1 MTHSATSAYG
11 QQLHGWD
18 NYDFGCGSVMQ
29 PRSSK
34 SMPRCILKSSHSFIQ
49 PSSSGH
55 EQREGSGTA
64 ERRKDHSRSGADS
77 SSGCFK
83 LSSYFCIGSKGGC
96 ECDSCYREEKMRRSL
111 GGTSKTS
118 KSHATPTVQL
128 QRPKSCH
135 FTSCYQAAKDE
146 YQSVQPPPNQNC
158 RMDLMSKSYG
168 GYGFGYHYNVAST
181 SNSPH
186 HRPSQQNTPRKQCG
200 PDYTTR
206 TPDRRLLPKSAE
218 DLLVAQL
225 REQCQVRANALP
237 SAPSI
242 ASTGSAGSSETI
254 SFYTRPPQ
262 PKPVN
267 PTQSILRNQQRSH
280 QERQGSTKVTRTVD
294 DDGGF
299 EQIRPFRTLPLAK
312 KPMWSIFLVVV
323 FVSSVVTW
331 FSTSTGK
338 GFLLLIWLLVF
349 YVLCTFTVTW
359 RCLGLSFFSIT
370 DWFK

>member
-77 SSGCFK
+77 
-83 LSSYFCIGSKGGC
+83 
-96 ECDSCYREEKMRRSL
+96 
-111 GGTSKTS
+111 

-135 FTSCYQAAKDE
+135 FTSCYQAAKDD
-146 YQSVQPPPNQNC
+146 YQSVPPPPNQNC

-237 SAPSI
+237 STPSI

-359 RCLGLSFFSIT
+359 RCLGLSFFFDYRLIQIIRQCQRRHDNWKCQT
-370 DWFK
+370 DHIQVNSSVIRVPCEI